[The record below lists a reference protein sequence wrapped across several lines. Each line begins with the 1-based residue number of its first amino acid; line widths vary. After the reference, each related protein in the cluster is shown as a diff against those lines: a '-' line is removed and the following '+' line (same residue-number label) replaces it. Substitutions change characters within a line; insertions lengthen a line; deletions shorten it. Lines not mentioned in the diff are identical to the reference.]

1 MLAAGLMASNAVLLS
16 AQASAQSVVATA
28 GVSGNPIALPAT
40 PPPSVAAGVFPLDQ
54 VHRGLRGVAYTVFEG
69 TQPEAMEVEI
79 LGILHNALG
88 PGEDMILARLVGAKP
103 EYTGVV
109 AGMSGSPVYI
119 DGRLLGAL
127 SYRIGQF
134 SKEPIAGITPIEQML
149 QVRDQPVA
157 PVIGTAVASALR
169 QNQAQTAVPG
179 ATPVADSA
187 TVQPIETPL
196 VFSGFSPEAIKLW
209 QDNLPASGL
218 TAMSGIG
225 GGSSTQLQP
234 DPIVPGSAISA
245 VLVRGDLD
253 ISATCTV
260 TYVDAKQLLA
270 CGHPI
275 TQFGPVS
282 MPMTKAE
289 VLATLAS
296 PLNAFKIINTTE
308 TVGSFTEDRQ
318 SAIGGLF
325 GATARMIPVT
335 VSIARESQEAPGAK
349 SDSKIEGHSAPRKL
363 HFEVVDNPQITPVA
377 IMVSI
382 YQALL
387 ENNAYAEESSY
398 RMSAA
403 IDLDGYPPVHLDSLL
418 APTDQA
424 PASLQAAVTVGR
436 NFAQL
441 YDNAARL
448 TNVRSV
454 NVEFEAIPGRQS
466 LQLESVISSATRV
479 HPGDSITID
488 ATVRPYHGEP
498 RNVRIPITLPASL
511 PEGPLRLVVSDAA
524 TLDRITQ
531 SSRGNARPLDISASI
546 AQMNSLHANDRLYV
560 TLLEP
565 AAQAVLDGRT
575 LAAMPISMANVF
587 EPLRG
592 NQEMTLNGESAVPA
606 GSVAAGGMLTGQQ
619 VISLQVE

>member
-1 MLAAGLMASNAVLLS
+1 MVCNSLLLP
-16 AQASAQSVVATA
+16 AQSSVATSA
-28 GVSGNPIALPAT
+28 PVIPGAAQTSIALPPT
-40 PPPSVAAGVFPLDQ
+40 PPPSVAAGVFPLSQ

-79 LGILHNALG
+79 IGLLHNALG
-88 PGEDMILARLVGAKP
+88 PGQDMILARLVGAKP

-119 DGRLLGAL
+119 DGKLLGAL

-134 SKEPIAGITPIEQML
+134 SKEPIAGITPIAQMF
-149 QVRDQPVA
+149 QVRDQPA
-157 PVIGTAVASALR
+157 PPATEMALAAATEPANSAPSSP
-169 QNQAQTAVPG
+169 A
-179 ATPVADSA
+179 ATPVAEAGSM
-187 TVQPIETPL
+187 QPIETPL
-196 VFSGFSPEAIKLW
+196 VFSGFSAEAIKLW
-209 QDNLPASGL
+209 HDNLPASGL
-218 TAMSGIG
+218 TASSGVG
-225 GGSSTQLQP
+225 GGSSNQSQP
-234 DPIVPGSAISA
+234 EPIVPGSAISA

-275 TQFGPVS
+275 TQYGPVS

-308 TVGSFTEDRQ
+308 TVGSFTQDRQ
-318 SAIGGLF
+318 SAIGGLL
-325 GATARMIPVT
+325 GTTARMIPVSVT
-335 VSIARESQEAPGAK
+335 ISHESPETSDPNSGNKPG
-349 SDSKIEGHSAPRKL
+349 PRKL

-387 ENNAYAEESSY
+387 QNNAYAEEASY
-398 RMSAA
+398 RMNAS
-403 IDLDGYPPVHLDSLL
+403 IDLDGYPSVHLDSLV

-424 PASLQAAVTVGR
+424 PASLQAAITVGR

-498 RNVRIPITLPASL
+498 RNVRIPVTLPASL
-511 PEGPLRLVVSDAA
+511 PQGPLRIVVSDAG

-531 SSRGNARPLDISASI
+531 SSRGNGRPLDISASI
-546 AQMNSLHANDRLYV
+546 AQMNSLHTNDRIYV

-565 AAQAVLDGRT
+565 NAQAVLDGRT
-575 LAAMPISMANVF
+575 LAALPISMANVF
-587 EPLRG
+587 EPLRS
-592 NQEMTLNGESAVPA
+592 NQEMTLSGESAVSA
-606 GSVAAGGMLTGQQ
+606 GSVPAGGMLTGQQ
-619 VISLQVE
+619 VLSLQVE

>member
-1 MLAAGLMASNAVLLS
+1 MVCNTVLLP
-16 AQASAQSVVATA
+16 AQSSPAQPGVATLGA
-28 GVSGNPIALPAT
+28 AETAISLPAT
-40 PPPSVAAGVFPLDQ
+40 PPPSAAAGVFPVSQ

-79 LGILHNALG
+79 LGLLHNALG
-88 PGEDMILARLVGAKP
+88 PGQDMILARLVGAKP

-119 DGRLLGAL
+119 DGKLLGAL

-134 SKEPIAGITPIEQML
+134 SKEPIAGITPIAQMF

-157 PVIGTAVASALR
+157 PLMGTAVASAALPADST
-169 QNQAQTAVPG
+169 QNTSPA
-179 ATPVADSA
+179 ATPVATSA
-187 TVQPIETPL
+187 TMQPIETPL
-196 VFSGFSPEAIKLW
+196 IFSGFSPEAIRLW

-218 TAMSGIG
+218 TATSGIG
-225 GGSSTQLQP
+225 GGSSNQAQP

-308 TVGSFTEDRQ
+308 TVGSFTQDRQ
-318 SAIGGLF
+318 SAIGGLL
-325 GATARMIPVT
+325 GATARMIPVS
-335 VSIARESQEAPGAK
+335 VSIDHEAPEASNTTSG
-349 SDSKIEGHSAPRKL
+349 SKPTSRKL

-387 ENNAYAEESSY
+387 ENNTYAEEASY
-398 RMSAA
+398 RMSAS
-403 IDLDGYPPVHLDSLL
+403 IDLDGYPSVHLDSLI

-454 NVEFEAIPGRQS
+454 DVEFEAVPGRQS

-511 PEGPLRLVVSDAA
+511 PQGPLRVVVSDAA

-565 AAQAVLDGRT
+565 SAQAVLDGRT
-575 LAAMPISMANVF
+575 LAALPISMANVF
-587 EPLRG
+587 EPLRS

-606 GSVAAGGMLTGQQ
+606 GSVVAGGMLTGQQ
-619 VISLQVE
+619 VLSLQVE

>member
-1 MLAAGLMASNAVLLS
+1 MVAPAVAIS
-16 AQASAQSVVATA
+16 
-28 GVSGNPIALPAT
+28 LPPT
-40 PPPSVAAGVFPLDQ
+40 PPPSAAAGVFPLSE

-79 LGILHNALG
+79 LGLLHNALG

-119 DGRLLGAL
+119 DGKLLGAL

-134 SKEPIAGITPIEQML
+134 SKEPIAGITPIEQMF
-149 QVRDQPVA
+149 QVRDQPA
-157 PVIGTAVASALR
+157 PPATDNALASTAQMENSASSGANTT
-169 QNQAQTAVPG
+169 QS
-179 ATPVADSA
+179 ATPVASAA

-196 VFSGFSPEAIKLW
+196 VFSGFSAQAIKLW
-209 QDNLPASGL
+209 QDNLPASSL
-218 TAMSGIG
+218 TATSGIG
-225 GGSSTQLQP
+225 GGSSKQAQP

-275 TQFGPVS
+275 TQYGPVS

-308 TVGSFTEDRQ
+308 TVGSFTQDRQ
-318 SAIGGLF
+318 SAIGGLL
-325 GATARMIPVT
+325 GATARMIPVS
-335 VSIARESQEAPGAK
+335 VSINHEASETSHSTSG
-349 SDSKIEGHSAPRKL
+349 SKPTARKL

-387 ENNAYAEESSY
+387 QNNAYAEESSY
-398 RMSAA
+398 RMSAS
-403 IDLDGYPPVHLDSLL
+403 IDLDGYPSVHLDSLV

-454 NVEFEAIPGRQS
+454 DVEFEAIPGRQS
-466 LQLESVISSATRV
+466 LQLESVICSAAHA

-511 PEGPLRLVVSDAA
+511 PQGPLRVVVSDAA

-546 AQMNSLHANDRLYV
+546 AQMNSLHANDRIYV

-565 AAQAVLDGRT
+565 SAQAVLDGRT
-575 LAAMPISMANVF
+575 LAALPISMANVF
-587 EPLRG
+587 EPLRS

-606 GSVAAGGMLTGQQ
+606 GSVPAGGMLTGQQ
-619 VISLQVE
+619 VLSLQVE